1 MEDQS
6 LNQRIAPKEGGPQ
19 RISDEG
25 QPHIVYKN
33 MPTGRKRAEPSA
45 LKKAIKKTAFKKA
58 LPYLI
63 AGGSTGL
70 GIGLGLNQFIF

>member
-1 MEDQS
+1 MGDQS
-6 LNQRIAPKEGGPQ
+6 LNQRISPKEGGPQ
-19 RISDEG
+19 RINDNG
-25 QPHIVYKN
+25 QPQIVYRN
-33 MPTGRKRAEPSA
+33 MPIGRKRAEPSG

-70 GIGLGLNQFIF
+70 GIGLGLMEFVF